1 VSSHVM
7 DEADRCDELLFIRD
21 GHVLATGT
29 PKELRSRAHTDN
41 LETAFLSFAP
51 KPPEPR
57 PASPQPRPHRAAA
70 EPKETAR

>member
-1 VSSHVM
+1 
-7 DEADRCDELLFIRD
+7 LLFIRD

-41 LETAFLSFAP
+41 LETAFLSFAAETAGAAAGVATATATTAP
-51 KPPEPR
+51 
-57 PASPQPRPHRAAA
+57 AA